1 MLKELNSDAEVTVE
15 LDSDVEVTVEL
26 GEAEELPRSDNVEV
40 TPALTV
46 GLVYTLDS
54 ETVVADADGEGET
67 EGDFE
72 TVPPVPP
79 PLLGLPA

>member
-15 LDSDVEVTVEL
+15 LDSDVEVTVKLDSDVEVAVEL
-26 GEAEELPRSDNVEV
+26 GEAEELPRSDNAEV

-54 ETVVADADGEGET
+54 ETVVADADG
-67 EGDFE
+67 
-72 TVPPVPP
+72 
-79 PLLGLPA
+79 